1 MPKDFETEA
10 DRIREHNRQLPRKE
24 RMANWWDYHRIHVL
38 IGVIVAAVIAFF
50 TFQSLSEVRPD
61 YAVAW
66 VSAVKLT
73 DEQAEAVETDLA
85 QYGEDVNGDGKTVVH
100 LLQYNLNMTDLMANG
115 PSNEEATAHAM
126 SLQADLSVLD
136 SALFLT
142 DDPEGLQ
149 TYAELFLYKDGTEPA
164 EGARDLENMVI
175 PWETPVDG
183 SYWLGLRDCRAE
195 NLRKNWEPSWRLWQN
210 ILAS

>member
-1 MPKDFETEA
+1 
-10 DRIREHNRQLPRKE
+10 
-24 RMANWWDYHRIHVL
+24 MANWWDYHRIHVL

-85 QYGEDVNGDGKTVVH
+85 QYGEDVNGDGRTVVH